1 MVKSKKTHRPPR
13 NYPFSQLS
21 KKILRRTLRVVPL
34 FLCVLAGGIIYGI
47 VKEQL
52 FIVLLLAAVGCL
64 VCAEWLVL
72 FLSIHKKCLRFT
84 YLSENANYPN
94 VVIVQRAYMFNEM
107 KPESV
112 SIRFFQNK
120 DLALQYVA
128 ANDLLLQSST
138 PNESRRQAKQ
148 ARSRMEKIGRGTS
161 FSFAP
166 IDLYVLKGKKILI
179 ARNII
184 EYYGEPDSAQLAQ
197 NGCTLLILDEQTK
210 NGCFSA

>member
-1 MVKSKKTHRPPR
+1 MVNSKKTHRPLR
-13 NYPFSQLS
+13 KYPFSQLS
-21 KKILRRTLRVVPL
+21 KRILRRTFLALPL

-64 VCAEWLVL
+64 VCAEWLIL
-72 FLSIHKKCLRFT
+72 FLPVHKKCLRFI
-84 YLSENANYPN
+84 YLSNNDNYP
-94 VVIVQRAYMFNEM
+94 IVLIVLRAYAFN
-107 KPESV
+107 KRKTESLT
-112 SIRFFQNK
+112 IRFFQNK

-148 ARSRMEKIGRGTS
+148 ARFRMEKTGRGTS
-161 FSFAP
+161 FPFAP
-166 IDLYVLKGKKILI
+166 IDLYDLKGKEILI

-184 EYYGEPDSAQLAQ
+184 EYYGEPDPAQLAQ
-197 NGCTLLILDEQTK
+197 NGCTLIIFDEQTK